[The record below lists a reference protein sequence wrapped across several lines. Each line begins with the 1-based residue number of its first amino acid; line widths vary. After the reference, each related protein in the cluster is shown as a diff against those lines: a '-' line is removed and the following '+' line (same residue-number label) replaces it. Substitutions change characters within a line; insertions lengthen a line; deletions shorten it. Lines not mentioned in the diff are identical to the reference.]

1 MNDKERSLHRVRFHV
16 QFRSKVVLN
25 YLPDYL
31 KLPPKKPTS
40 SLYEKL
46 QNLRK
51 ALHNFSV
58 NYLPGLINK
67 PQPTNKKKEAIPGQ
81 TKIHIDSALFPPAKT
96 YVTKIEAV
104 DPKDGQI
111 KTYFGPDIVAN
122 SEEEADWLIKN
133 TGLNYC
139 EIVGE
144 MIGRYDTNGQSVP
157 FGIERMN

>member
-1 MNDKERSLHRVRFHV
+1 MNNKERSLHRVRFHV

-58 NYLPGLINK
+58 NYLPRLINK
-67 PQPTNKKKEAIPGQ
+67 AQPTNKKKELNPSP
-81 TKIHIDSALFPPAKT
+81 TKTHIDAALLPATKT

>member
-1 MNDKERSLHRVRFHV
+1 VRFHV

-31 KLPPKKPTS
+31 KLTPKKPTS

-46 QNLRK
+46 QSLRR
-51 ALHNFSV
+51 ALHNFSI
-58 NYLPGLINK
+58 NYLLWLLNQANK
-67 PQPTNKKKEAIPGQ
+67 PQPTNKKKELNPSP
-81 TKIHIDSALFPPAKT
+81 TKTHIDAALFPPAKT

-104 DPKDGQI
+104 DPIDGQI

-122 SEEEADWLIKN
+122 SEQEADWLIKN